1 LVISLSGAKAL
12 VTGGSRGIGS
22 ATALKLADAGADVCI
37 TYLNSA
43 RNARE
48 LAEEVTR
55 RGRRAVV
62 VKADLSEPEDVE
74 ELCRIVATEFGRL
87 DVLVS
92 NAAGGGFRGL
102 LDTTAGQFDYA
113 MRVNVQSLMLLARFA
128 APLLEKTAFRRAK
141 LVTMSSMGAIRAIPM
156 YGLIGAAKGAVE
168 SMTRHLALELAPR
181 KTNVNCVRAGLVDTG
196 ALSQLPKKEA
206 VLAERRKR
214 ALTGNID
221 LTPEDVAGAVVFLS
235 SPLAD
240 QIQGQILV
248 IDGGTSLHP

>member
-128 APLLEKTAFRRAK
+128 AP
-141 LVTMSSMGAIRAIPM
+141 
-156 YGLIGAAKGAVE
+156 
-168 SMTRHLALELAPR
+168 